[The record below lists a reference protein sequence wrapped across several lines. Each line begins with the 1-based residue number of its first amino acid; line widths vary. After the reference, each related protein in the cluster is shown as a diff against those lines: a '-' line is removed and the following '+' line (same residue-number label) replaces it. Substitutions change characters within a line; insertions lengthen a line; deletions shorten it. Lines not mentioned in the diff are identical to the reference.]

1 MKQKKDM
8 PSSGKACKT
17 WKVSDILGFE
27 VFNQT
32 GERLGILSDVI
43 STGSN
48 DVWVVKYDNEEHL
61 IPALR
66 SVIKEVNLSRK
77 KIFVEL
83 PSGFES
89 AYGPAKSA
97 DGVLEYNGYMVYED

>member
-1 MKQKKDM
+1 MKQKKSIQP
-8 PSSGKACKT
+8 PSQT

-48 DVWVVKYDNEEHL
+48 DIWVVKYDNEEYL
-61 IPALR
+61 IPALKN
-66 SVIKEVNLSRK
+66 VVKKVNLLRK

-83 PSGFES
+83 PNGLDSI
-89 AYGPAKSA
+89 YGSAKSA
-97 DGVLEYNGYMVYED
+97 DGIFEYNGYLVYED

>member
-1 MKQKKDM
+1 MKQKKNAAG
-8 PSSGKACKT
+8 PGKT

-32 GERLGILSDVI
+32 GERLGVLSDVI

-48 DVWVVKYDNEEHL
+48 DVWVVKYDNEEYL
-61 IPALR
+61 IPALKN
-66 SVIKEVNLSRK
+66 VVKEVNLLRK

-89 AYGPAKSA
+89 SYGSAKSA
-97 DGVLEYNGYMVYED
+97 DGVLEYNGYLVYED